1 MDWTYQAD
9 PSVGS
14 LPRLLSARMRAPEK
28 VFIRNSDGRDFSYA
42 EFWALSGRIAQALAD
57 SGIEKGDRVAVQ
69 VEKSPEAIALLLACA
84 RAGAVFLPLNTAYTL
99 AELDYF
105 VGDAEPRLI
114 IVAPER
120 VPAIAETW
128 PAPRRRRDV
137 ARRRGDGTFMEAANR
152 KRRRFPDAKS
162 AGTTSSP
169 FSIPPARPAA
179 RRARC

>member
-57 SGIEKGDRVAVQ
+57 SGIEKGDRIAVQ
-69 VEKSPEAIALLLACA
+69 VEKSPEAIALYLACA

-105 VGDAEPRLI
+105 LGDAEPGNHHCR
-114 IVAPER
+114 AGAR
-120 VPAIAETW
+120 AGNCRAC

-137 ARRRGDGTFMEAANR
+137 AWRRR
-152 KRRRFPDAKS
+152 
-162 AGTTSSP
+162 
-169 FSIPPARPAA
+169 
-179 RRARC
+179 